1 MPRPGENCGSMSFR
15 WMSEHPGA
23 VLLRRAQ
30 NLPVYVL
37 RPDGA
42 LKQYSDGPMSARVRG
57 YPREPGERH
66 VTT

>member
-15 WMSEHPGA
+15 WMSEHPAA

-30 NLPVYVL
+30 NLPIYML

-42 LKQYSDGPMSARVRG
+42 LRQYSDGPMSAPVRES
-57 YPREPGERH
+57 PREDGERR
-66 VTT
+66 VTA

>member
-1 MPRPGENCGSMSFR
+1 M
-15 WMSEHPGA
+15 
-23 VLLRRAQ
+23 RRAQ